1 MKGRSVSSRPY
12 HQVEKSFIFP
22 YGNPVDHLIENVRPV
37 VGRGHILSEPDEL
50 ADAASRAVSAII
62 AAGLIPAG
70 LIPAALE
77 MIA

>member
-1 MKGRSVSSRPY
+1 M
-12 HQVEKSFIFP
+12 
-22 YGNPVDHLIENVRPV
+22 DHLIENVRPV